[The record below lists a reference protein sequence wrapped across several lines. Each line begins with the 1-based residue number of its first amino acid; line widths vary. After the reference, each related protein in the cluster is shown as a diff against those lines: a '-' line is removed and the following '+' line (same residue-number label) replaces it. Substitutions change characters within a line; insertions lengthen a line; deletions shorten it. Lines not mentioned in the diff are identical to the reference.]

1 MKTKYIPFLLLLT
14 ICNSLFSQT
23 NTGDKTDKLKSF
35 KIAFITEKLQLSPKE
50 AQTFWPIY
58 NEYEAKKQAIQDEE
72 LKTTNYYTQLG
83 DKMSEKEASEISDK
97 LISYQKREAQ
107 LAEEYNA
114 KFKTVLPATKVL
126 KLYQAEVQ
134 FKRQLLKRLREGQ
147 EQGVPKA
154 K

>member
-1 MKTKYIPFLLLLT
+1 MKTKYISFLLLLT
-14 ICNSLFSQT
+14 MCGSLYSQT
-23 NTGDKTDKLKSF
+23 KTGDKTDKLKSY

-50 AQTFWPIY
+50 AQVFWPIY

-72 LKTTNYYTQLG
+72 LKTTNYYIQLG
-83 DKMSEKEASEISDK
+83 DKISEKEASEISDK
-97 LISYQKREAQ
+97 LIAYQKREAQ
-107 LAEEYNA
+107 LAEEYNTR
-114 KFKTVLPATKVL
+114 FKSVLPASKVL